1 MIKSTLSIILL
12 ETLLK
17 NHTSSHIKFYLSQ
30 FSKNRF
36 KRVGSEKIFKVLNAK
51 YKIFASCLFEECINI
66 KNITKLLERYK
77 RAQALKRI
85 LEKQDEQLKK
95 AFLNRMRKREN
106 KWMSDAVRKFATR
119 AYLRSS
125 PAVALWRMKTYAS
138 NN

>member
-1 MIKSTLSIILL
+1 MSNNIKL
-12 ETLLK
+12 
-17 NHTSSHIKFYLSQ
+17 YLSQ
-30 FSKNRF
+30 FSKNRS
-36 KRVGSEKIFKVLNAK
+36 KRIGLEKIFKVLNVK
-51 YKIFASCLFEECINI
+51 LKFFSSCLFEECINI

-77 RAQALKRI
+77 RAQLLKRI